1 MSKKENVKKIKK
13 YIDEVLNSK
22 SSLTAKRPVKQDKL
36 KKLFCTVLNEI
47 QFVNARAV
55 GMKHDYNVD
64 FTEYDDP
71 FFKTIDSLMKLHFSD
86 RQRSMINWWLYDK
99 FLPDGNMLVLNSEET
114 GEEIPTETPE
124 DIWEFGDNHKPDWV
138 HVAIAKG
145 REQEKNTKIAYR
157 EDGKTKY
164 KKWES

>member
-1 MSKKENVKKIKK
+1 MAKGKEVKKIKK
-13 YIDEVLNSK
+13 YIDEFLNTKTSFTK
-22 SSLTAKRPVKQDKL
+22 KRPLKQDKIR
-36 KKLFCTVLNEI
+36 KLFCTALNELA
-47 QFVNARAV
+47 FVNARAI
-55 GMKHDYNVD
+55 GMKHDYAID

-124 DIWEFGDNHKPDWV
+124 DIWELLQELERKEN
-138 HVAIAKG
+138 
-145 REQEKNTKIAYR
+145 EEKNPN
-157 EDGKTKY
+157 
-164 KKWES
+164 

>member
-13 YIDEVLNSK
+13 YIDEVLNTK

-36 KKLFCTVLNEI
+36 KKLFCSVLTEL

-71 FFKTIDSLMKLHFSD
+71 FFKCISSLMKLHFND
-86 RQRSMINWWLYDK
+86 KQRNMINWWLYDK
-99 FLPDGNMLVLNSEET
+99 FLPSGEVLVLNDSDT
-114 GEEIPTETPE
+114 HDEIPTETPE
-124 DIWEFGDNHKPDWV
+124 DIWDLL
-138 HVAIAKG
+138 
-145 REQEKNTKIAYR
+145 EKLKIKD
-157 EDGKTKY
+157 EKENSD
-164 KKWES
+164 

>member
-1 MSKKENVKKIKK
+1 MAKGKEVKKIKK
-13 YIDEVLNSK
+13 YIDEILNTKTSFTK
-22 SSLTAKRPVKQDKL
+22 KRPLKQDKIR
-36 KKLFCTVLNEI
+36 KLFCTALNELA
-47 QFVNARAV
+47 FVNARAI
-55 GMKHDYNVD
+55 GMKHDYAID

-124 DIWEFGDNHKPDWV
+124 DIWELLQELERKEN
-138 HVAIAKG
+138 
-145 REQEKNTKIAYR
+145 EEKNPN
-157 EDGKTKY
+157 
-164 KKWES
+164 

>member
-13 YIDEVLNSK
+13 YIDEVLNTKTSFTK
-22 SSLTAKRPVKQDKL
+22 KRPLKQDKIR
-36 KKLFCTVLNEI
+36 KLFCTALNELA
-47 QFVNARAV
+47 FVNARAI
-55 GMKHDYNVD
+55 GMKHDYAID

-124 DIWEFGDNHKPDWV
+124 DIWELLQELERKEN
-138 HVAIAKG
+138 
-145 REQEKNTKIAYR
+145 EEKNPN
-157 EDGKTKY
+157 
-164 KKWES
+164 